1 MKDVALIL
9 ETNNLRGGNAN
20 RQTVLM
26 SLERL
31 LLHLKKQTLDIN
43 SLREIIITH
52 DDISLEEQTGIIRE
66 TKLSNLQFVKISTA
80 DNYYQAKELGFR
92 ESKASIVVFADSDC
106 LPVDGW
112 LEEILLPF
120 EKDSAEVVSGR
131 TTYDNST
138 FGIAATTIDF
148 MYFGS
153 VVNPTRTKNFYAN
166 NIAFKR
172 DLFNMYHFTPIEG
185 QYRGQ
190 CQALGLKL
198 LKSGIPMHFSTKAKT
213 VHRFPD
219 SFLELVKLRIYR
231 GQDTVGLTP
240 FLANAHLPSWL
251 RWLKYCG
258 PVLPTLILIIRF
270 FCSIFS
276 IGRQD
281 MPRVNAFEWILTALY
296 ISFINVF
303 DFIGM
308 ALGSISKLIPFIKL
322 RENRYLSY
330 HAEAN
335 LVR

>member
-153 VVNPTRTKNFYAN
+153 V
-166 NIAFKR
+166 
-172 DLFNMYHFTPIEG
+172 
-185 QYRGQ
+185 
-190 CQALGLKL
+190 
-198 LKSGIPMHFSTKAKT
+198 IPE
-213 VHRFPD
+213 R
-219 SFLELVKLRIYR
+219 
-231 GQDTVGLTP
+231 
-240 FLANAHLPSWL
+240 LP
-251 RWLKYCG
+251 
-258 PVLPTLILIIRF
+258 
-270 FCSIFS
+270 
-276 IGRQD
+276 
-281 MPRVNAFEWILTALY
+281 
-296 ISFINVF
+296 
-303 DFIGM
+303 
-308 ALGSISKLIPFIKL
+308 
-322 RENRYLSY
+322 
-330 HAEAN
+330 
-335 LVR
+335 